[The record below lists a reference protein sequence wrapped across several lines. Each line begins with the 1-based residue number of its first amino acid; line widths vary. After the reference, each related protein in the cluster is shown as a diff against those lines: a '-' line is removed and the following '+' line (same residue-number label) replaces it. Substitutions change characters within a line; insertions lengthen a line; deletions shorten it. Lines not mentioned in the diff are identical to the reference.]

1 MLLSLFLVPTVLL
14 PFTSCSEFCPP
25 ARTTEVRSRARIT
38 TGSVQSPSSQDDSN
52 ILNPQGLLL
61 LHDLFGSDDDVNISD
76 TDADTPVGP
85 SESPTPPEDGAGADD
100 DNNSDAD
107 DESSDDDD
115 DDDDHGYAVAEEHF
129 DAGNLD
135 DDDVAINDESP
146 CFFLRSHLQSLN
158 PPTTGTVWVPD
169 ASWDVTVLQPPYL
182 GWEGANH
189 TRSGGPKGASL
200 LCLLAKSSGLVIG
213 FLSCLFVGA
222 VLSTGRVETL
232 RPPPQIL
239 SRPKFLF
246 SA

>member
-1 MLLSLFLVPTVLL
+1 MVL
-14 PFTSCSEFCPP
+14 
-25 ARTTEVRSRARIT
+25 R
-38 TGSVQSPSSQDDSN
+38 
-52 ILNPQGLLL
+52 
-61 LHDLFGSDDDVNISD
+61 DLFGSDDDLDISD
-76 TDADTPVGP
+76 ADADTPVGP

-200 LCLLAKSSGLVIG
+200 LGLLAKSSGLVIG
-213 FLSCLFVGA
+213 FFSCLFVGA
-222 VLSTGRVETL
+222 VPSTGRVETL
-232 RPPPQIL
+232 CPPPQIL
-239 SRPKFLF
+239 SKQFLF
-246 SA
+246 SEQLS